1 MITMNNKK
9 SNMTTIPLR
18 KETRDELREL
28 KIYSR
33 ETYDEV
39 VVRLINKTK
48 EGDIKNE

>member
-1 MITMNNKK
+1 MNIMNDKK

-39 VVRLINKTK
+39 VVRLISKIK
-48 EGDIKNE
+48 KGDVKNV

>member
-1 MITMNNKK
+1 MITMNNNK
-9 SNMTTIPLR
+9 SNMTTISIR
-18 KETRDELREL
+18 KKTRDNLGEL
-28 KIYSR
+28 KIYPR

>member
-1 MITMNNKK
+1 MNDKK

-18 KETRDELREL
+18 KETRDELKEL

-48 EGDIKNE
+48 EET